1 MTNSSSHSY
10 NIISQFVYCSCAST
24 MNSCLLLL
32 CSTLYRNVSIAVSF
46 PKSVLHYWS
55 SKAHQRGIKCTI
67 NQASFSVNYQL
78 SLIPYDSGLTQRPR
92 ANWTICNCCGSVKNI
107 LAYVKTKIEVRTA
120 EGELVDLEVSI
131 QST

>member
-1 MTNSSSHSY
+1 M
-10 NIISQFVYCSCAST
+10 
-24 MNSCLLLL
+24 
-32 CSTLYRNVSIAVSF
+32 SF
-46 PKSVLHYWS
+46 PESVLHYWS

-78 SLIPYDSGLTQRPR
+78 SLVPYDLGLIQRPR

-120 EGELVDLEVSI
+120 EGEIVDLEVSNYSSI
-131 QST
+131 AHCSQPS